1 MIAKQYTDFDLLLER
16 VGSRYCARVL
26 NSPAGPAMN
35 EFVLP
40 FSDDK
45 LENFILRISQGR
57 RRVRN
62 LKVEEVDTS
71 REFGSALF
79 KAVFDN
85 DVDICLRNSIT
96 ALEANQSLRI
106 RLRLSAAPEL
116 VDIPWEYLY
125 DPSTNRFLALSVD
138 TPLVRYLDLPGRII
152 PLTVKPPLNVLVM
165 ISSPTDVVQLD
176 VEQEWRKLKSAV
188 ADLEQRQQ
196 LHLERLE
203 NATLDALQQRLRRN
217 DYHIFHFIGHGG
229 FDPNSNDGLLMFE
242 DEQGRGKAVSGR
254 ILGTLL
260 HDEKTLRLA
269 LLNACEG
276 GRTAKNDPFAGV
288 GQSLLQQG
296 VPAVIAMQFEVTDDT
311 AITLAHA
318 FYEALADGYPV
329 DAALTEARKTIFA
342 RNALEWGTPVLY
354 MRAPDGRIFDVAS
367 IEPATKLQ
375 NQLSALLAIGQAA
388 LGAQEWPKAAEAF
401 QQSLT
406 LDPSNSTAASGL
418 ASAQQGMAAG
428 KPPTP
433 PQPAQDAPA
442 RPPLGRGWVIGGLLL
457 LCLIGWFVWSNWNGT
472 NSNPNTT
479 NPVTPDS
486 NAVAT
491 QIAAATTQQAAT
503 EMAKDT
509 ARKAELRITLQ
520 AEQTQTAAP
529 LLTADAGTRAAIN
542 AQLLAVAATA
552 TQAFIDGKINESN
565 NARATTEALQRSA
578 TAMAATAT
586 DTERLRQ
593 LALTPPTATPT
604 PKEAVATNPN
614 ETTAVNPA
622 GGSTQTTYIDCPANA
637 QLRKAAGSV
646 HNRLAI
652 GGTAIVL
659 AGATP
664 ESRLYR
670 SETYENKIGDLPVG
684 REVLVLDGPRCVKGN
699 SGNYYQRWLVQDQQS
714 GLQGWTSEGG
724 RDFDGV
730 IRYWL
735 APKNLY
741 QACPG
746 YGSRI
751 NVGDHVYMAWHIKLK
766 LRSAPSS
773 AETAVV
779 AKRLEP
785 GKIVT
790 VVAGPQCADQ
800 WTFWQ
805 VEVDG
810 KLYWAGEGDPDNPDN
825 GYWLVAVVGD
835 QVAPVTAPDQAADA
849 LDVADFSGPWH
860 SNFAEMTV
868 QQTGSTVSGSYV
880 QYSLS
885 SVRKFTGAV
894 VGKTLTGTNERGTVI
909 RLTLSGDGQSF
920 TGEWV
925 GGDGRSYPWCGVRN
939 GALLPGCGFSGGWLT
954 NQREGGWVR
963 LEQVG
968 SEIRGR
974 YYNGATEGDLTGAFE
989 LFGNDQDYS
998 MTGTYQGD
1006 NGDQGI
1012 MRFFLSE
1019 LGNAQFQ
1026 GCWQDQTSNV
1036 RQAWCGWREGQ
1047 PAPQCAMPA
1056 VCP

>member
-1 MIAKQYTDFDLLLER
+1 MIDKQYIDFDLLLER
-16 VGSRYCARVL
+16 VGPRYRARVL

-62 LKVEEVDTS
+62 LKTDEVDTS

-96 ALEANQSLRI
+96 ALDTNQSLRI

-138 TPLVRYLDLPGRII
+138 TPLVRYLDLPGRIV

-203 NATLDALQQRLRRN
+203 NATLDALQQRLRRG

-229 FDPNSNDGLLMFE
+229 FDPSSNDGLLMFE
-242 DEQGRGKAVSGR
+242 DEQGRGKAVSGQ
-254 ILGTLL
+254 ILGTLF

-276 GRTAKNDPFAGV
+276 GRTAKSDPFAGV

-354 MRAPDGRIFDVAS
+354 MRSPDGRIFDVAS
-367 IEPATKLQ
+367 IEPTTKLQ

-401 QQSLT
+401 QQILT
-406 LDPSNSTAASGL
+406 LDPSNSTATSGL
-418 ASAQQGMAAG
+418 ASAQQGLTADKAVA
-428 KPPTP
+428 P
-433 PQPAQDAPA
+433 PQPKQVALSRQQFG
-442 RPPLGRGWVIGGLLL
+442 LGLGIVGALLVFI
-457 LCLIGWFVWSNWNGT
+457 IGWLVLHNLGGT
-472 NSNPNTT
+472 NAGVNATDT
-479 NPVTPDS
+479 ATPD
-486 NAVAT
+486 AVAIAA
-491 QIAAATTQQAAT
+491 QIATATAMQAVT
-503 EMAKDT
+503 ETAKDE
-509 ARKAELRITLQ
+509 ARKVELRVTLQ
-520 AEQTQTAAP
+520 AEQTQTVAP
-529 LLTADAGTRAAIN
+529 IITADAATREAIN
-542 AQLLAVAATA
+542 AQLNAVAATA

-565 NARATTEALQRSA
+565 SARATTEALQRSA
-578 TAMAATAT
+578 TAIAATAT
-586 DTERLRQ
+586 AAERLRQ
-593 LALTPPTATPT
+593 LPSTPPTVTPT
-604 PKEAVATNPN
+604 PTKAAVS
-614 ETTAVNPA
+614 
-622 GGSTQTTYIDCPANA
+622 GSTQTTYIDCPANA
-637 QLRKAAGSV
+637 QLRKTAGSV
-646 HNRLAI
+646 HNRLYI

-699 SGNYYQRWLVQDQQS
+699 SGNYYQRWLVQDRQS
-714 GLQGWTSEGG
+714 GRQGWTSEGG
-724 RDFDGV
+724 RDFDGA

-735 APKNLY
+735 EPQKLY

-751 NVGDHVYMAWHIKLK
+751 NVGDRVYMAWQIKLK
-766 LRSAPSS
+766 LRNSPSS

-790 VVAGPQCADQ
+790 VVAGPECADQ

-805 VEVDG
+805 LEVDG
-810 KLYWAGEGDPDNPDN
+810 SRYWAGEGDPANPAN
-825 GYWLVAVVGD
+825 GYWLVPVVGD
-835 QVAPVTAPDQAADA
+835 QAAPAAASNQAAATDA
-849 LDVADFSGPWH
+849 ADFSGPWH
-860 SNFAEMTV
+860 TNFAEMTL
-868 QQTGSTVSGSYV
+868 QQAGNTVSGGYT

-885 SVRKFTGAV
+885 SVRKFTGTV
-894 VGKTLTGTNERGTVI
+894 VGNTLTGTNERGTVI
-909 RLTLSGDGQSF
+909 RLTLSRDGQSF

-925 GGDGRSYPWCGVRN
+925 GGDGRSYPWCGVRS
-939 GALLPGCGFSGGWLT
+939 GALLPGCGFSGDWLT

-974 YYNGATEGDLTGAFE
+974 YYNGATEGDLTGQFE
-989 LFGNDQDYS
+989 LFGNDQEYS
-998 MTGTYQGD
+998 LTGNYHGD
-1006 NGDQGI
+1006 NGDRGI
-1012 MRFFLSE
+1012 IRFFLTE
-1019 LGNAQFQ
+1019 LGNEQFQ

-1036 RQAWCGWREGQ
+1036 RQEWCGWREGQ
-1047 PAPQCAMPA
+1047 PAPPCAMPT